1 MTHSTGLT
9 ASRMRFRMSTG
20 LTTVIVALA
29 LILVL
34 SWALAPSSV
43 SPNVLSSLLRFG
55 AVLALVGM
63 GQMLVVQQGGMDLSV
78 PGAVSLAIVV
88 SSQVPA
94 GQDSGI
100 PLAMAIGVAYALVAG
115 IVNGFLVGIL
125 GLNSIIATLGMS
137 ATLYGVVIMISDGI
151 PRLSAPGL
159 RNFASGATLGVPNAF
174 WVALVALAI
183 VWVLLKGSVAGRRF
197 EFIGANRRA
206 GTAIGLRVRGN
217 NALSFVF
224 AQLLYWSAGF
234 LLAGITA
241 QPTAYMGDNYLLP
254 SVAVVVLGGTSLLG
268 GRGFPL
274 ATFLAAFFLKQLDL
288 FVISLGVPF
297 AIQTLVQA
305 AALAV
310 GVSIYTINW
319 KALRLRLAGGLSKS
333 TPAPQVG

>member
-1 MTHSTGLT
+1 MANTP
-9 ASRMRFRMSTG
+9 RFKLSTG
-20 LTTVIVALA
+20 LTTVIAALV
-29 LILVL
+29 LILL
-34 SWALAPSSV
+34 MSAIFAPSSV
-43 SPNVLSSLLRFG
+43 SPNVISSLLRFG
-55 AVLALVGM
+55 AVLALVGL
-63 GQMLVVQQGGMDLSV
+63 GQMLVVQQGGIDLSV

-94 GQDSGI
+94 GDNSRIPIAIAVGI
-100 PLAMAIGVAYALVAG
+100 GYALVAG
-115 IVNGFLVGIL
+115 VINGFLVGVL

-159 RNFASGATLGVPNAF
+159 RDFASGATVGVPNAF
-174 WVALVALAI
+174 WVALIALAI
-183 VWVLLKGSVAGRRF
+183 VWLMLKGSVAGRRF
-197 EFIGANRRA
+197 EFVGANRRS
-206 GTAIGLRVRGN
+206 GSAIGLAVRRH

-224 AQLLYWSAGF
+224 AQLLYWMAGF

-268 GRGFPL
+268 GRGYPL

-310 GVSIYTINW
+310 GVAIYTINW
-319 KALRLRLAGGLSKS
+319 KALRLRLTSASAGR
-333 TPAPQVG
+333 TPAPQAG